1 MAMYPPPPQAAGPPA
16 TGNASGPRAGFWRRF
31 VGLFIDGILLGI
43 VQAILRAIL
52 GVGAA
57 SGIYIVITIIY
68 FTVMIGGARGQTV
81 GQMAMGIRVI
91 DFNTGGPIGY
101 GRAFIRWLVSI
112 VSAARVPPR
121 VPLDALGQGEAV
133 LARQGGERR
142 RRAGAVLPRQLSSG
156 PVAVQAR
163 VQPPAGEELVVRA
176 LLDHLSVLEHDDEVG
191 VADRRQPVRDDER
204 RPVGQEGP

>member
-1 MAMYPPPPQAAGPPA
+1 MAMYPPPPQAAAGQPA

-101 GRAFIRWLVSI
+101 GRAFIRWLGSI
-112 VSAARVPPR
+112 VSAIPLFLGYFWMLWDSEKQTWHDKMAGSAVVDLNDRVR
-121 VPLDALGQGEAV
+121 
-133 LARQGGERR
+133 
-142 RRAGAVLPRQLSSG
+142 
-156 PVAVQAR
+156 
-163 VQPPAGEELVVRA
+163 
-176 LLDHLSVLEHDDEVG
+176 
-191 VADRRQPVRDDER
+191 
-204 RPVGQEGP
+204 